1 MEAVARIE
9 DFRHGRVP
17 RVVRERQLVELG
29 EELFAE
35 RGYAKASMDELARRA
50 GVTKPVIYELF
61 GSKEGLFRACLEGLA
76 LRLADAIA
84 EAARGAD
91 AAGGPDPESRPGADG
106 PDSESRPSAGGP
118 ASASPPAGEPDP
130 EARLRAG
137 GLAFLRFAQENRVA
151 YELLYEGRFSD
162 AAVNVRRRQA
172 ALILELMREMAPD
185 DVDPREL
192 EVAAHAVNSAY
203 EGVAHWMWEHPESD
217 VEELA
222 DWTVELLLPGLR
234 RFT

>member
-17 RVVRERQLVELG
+17 RALRERQLVELG

-35 RGYAKASMDELARRA
+35 RGFAKASMDELARRA

-61 GSKEGLFRACLEGLA
+61 GSKEGLFEACLEGLA
-76 LRLADAIA
+76 LRLAESIA
-84 EAARGAD
+84 AAARGAD
-91 AAGGPDPESRPGADG
+91 PAD
-106 PDSESRPSAGGP
+106 
-118 ASASPPAGEPDP
+118 DP

-137 GLAFLRFAQENRVA
+137 GLAFLRFASENRVA
-151 YELLYEGRFSD
+151 YELLYEGRFSE
-162 AAVNVRRRQA
+162 AAGRVRRRQA

-192 EVAAHAVNSAY
+192 ELAAHAVNSAY
-203 EGVAHWMWEHPESD
+203 EGVAHWMWDHPEMD
-217 VEELA
+217 VERLA

>member
-9 DFRHGRVP
+9 EFRHGRVP
-17 RVVRERQLVELG
+17 RAVRERQLVELG

-35 RGYAKASMDELARRA
+35 RGFAKASMDELARRA

-76 LRLADAIA
+76 LRLAEAIA

-91 AAGGPDPESRPGADG
+91 EAG
-106 PDSESRPSAGGP
+106 SA
-118 ASASPPAGEPDP
+118 PDP

-137 GLAFLRFAQENRVA
+137 GVAFLRFAADNRVA
-151 YELLYEGRFSD
+151 YELLYEGRFSE
-162 AAVNVRRRQA
+162 AAANVRRRQA
-172 ALILELMREMAPD
+172 TLIFELMKEMARD
-185 DVDPREL
+185 DVDSREL

-203 EGVAHWMWEHPESD
+203 EGVAHWMWEHPEIE
-217 VEELA
+217 VERLA